1 MLRCCFDVIAKFI
14 MFCVSSTPI
23 GLIWLNMWKQ
33 LSISK
38 NNCHNCRYLEVTN
51 HNIINVIV
59 LSVAELSGVNLKSV
73 EPPFIIEKSRTTFLF
88 SVVLAYTDVGFCSPT
103 YSYMTRLNTKG
114 NIQCCKKAW
123 SPNGPPMVKVWVVRI
138 FSSSPLC
145 LNVHWLM

>member
-1 MLRCCFDVIAKFI
+1 MMLRCCFGVIAKFI

-23 GLIWLNMWKQ
+23 GPIWLNMWKQ

-59 LSVAELSGVNLKSV
+59 LSLAELSGVNLKSV
-73 EPPFIIEKSRTTFLF
+73 EPPFIFEKSRTTFLF

-138 FSSSPLC
+138 FPQVLC
-145 LNVHWLM
+145 A

>member
-14 MFCVSSTPI
+14 MFCVSSTRI
-23 GLIWLNMWKQ
+23 GPIWLNMWKQ

-73 EPPFIIEKSRTTFLF
+73 EPPFIFEKSRTTFLF

-114 NIQCCKKAW
+114 NIQCCKKGLVAQRTTHGE
-123 SPNGPPMVKVWVVRI
+123 SLGCPY